1 MCGIGG
7 YFLRPGSAAPAA
19 ALDRMEAALAHRGPD
34 GSGRFTDSHVGFI
47 HTRLS
52 IVDLAKGAQPFI
64 APVGEG
70 GAVLIANGE
79 IYNHAALRQ
88 SHCGGYDFGS
98 GSDCETMLALWS
110 RHGTAALQQ
119 LRGMYAAALYDPG
132 SGEGLLIRDP
142 FGIKPLYI
150 CETADGLFFAS
161 EIAALRATGLAETAP
176 DRAAPDRAA
185 PDPLHAGCIIDRQ
198 YAPDD
203 LPAFP
208 AIRRVAPGEMLVI
221 RDGRIAE
228 AMTDAPLETS
238 LIDPAALTTAGFATQ
253 LHDSVEAHLMAD
265 VPLGLF
271 FSGGVDSTAIL
282 AALADLRSR
291 DGGSEPILTY
301 TVRFDRGAD
310 DETAL
315 AASLAASE
323 GADFVDV
330 PYGKADFLA
339 DAGLAALACDDAV
352 ADYAILPTL
361 HLARRA
367 ARDVKV
373 VLSGEGGDEFFA
385 GYGRYRAG
393 LRAIGAKFPTR
404 PGPALRAGLFG
415 DDVTR
420 RLTARYERAGA
431 AMPGVLQRLA
441 NRPGALAA
449 LQRHDIDDWLPNDLL
464 IKLDR
469 CLMRH
474 GLEGRTPFI
483 DRQLSPFGFHLPVA
497 AKIGRGGGKHLVKS
511 WLAERLP
518 ACRPFARKRGFTVPV
533 GGWIAE
539 ESRTLAPL
547 VAAQEGVAGLIS
559 AGAARAVIDSADGR
573 GNGRGGLLAW
583 RLLFYALWH
592 QIHCRGVDAEQP
604 VAEILAARG

>member
-7 YFLRPGSAAPAA
+7 YFLRPGAIAPAD
-19 ALDRMEAALAHRGPD
+19 ALDRMERALGHRGPD
-34 GSGRFTDSHVGFI
+34 GSGRFTNSRAGFV

-64 APVGEG
+64 APAGEG
-70 GAVLIANGE
+70 GQVLIANGE

-88 SHCGGYDFGS
+88 SHCGGYEFTS
-98 GSDCETMLALWS
+98 NSDCETVLALWA
-110 RHGTAALQQ
+110 RHGHAALTQ
-119 LRGMYAAALYDPG
+119 LRGMYAAALHDPG
-132 SGEGLLIRDP
+132 SGEGLLIRDA
-142 FGIKPLYI
+142 FGIKPLYV
-150 CETADGLFFAS
+150 CETAHGLFFAS
-161 EIAALRATGLAETAP
+161 EITALRAIGLAETAP
-176 DRAAPDRAA
+176 ERAA
-185 PDPLHAGCIIDRQ
+185 PDPLHAACIIDRQ
-198 YAPDD
+198 FAPDD

-208 AIRRVAPGEMLVI
+208 AIRRVAPGAMLVI
-221 RDGRIAE
+221 RDGQIAD
-228 AMTDAPLETS
+228 TLVDAPLEAS
-238 LIDPAALTTAGFATQ
+238 FADPATPTTGAFEMQ

-271 FSGGVDSTAIL
+271 FSGGVDSSAIL

-291 DGGSEPILTY
+291 DGHAETILTY
-301 TVRFDRGAD
+301 TVRFDHGSD
-310 DETAL
+310 DETAMAAAL
-315 AASLAASE
+315 AADE

-404 PGPALRAGLFG
+404 PGPALRADLF
-415 DDVTR
+415 DNDVTR
-420 RLTARYERAGA
+420 RLAARYGRADA

-441 NRPGALAA
+441 DRRGALAA

-483 DRQLSPFGFHLPVA
+483 DRRLSPFGFHLPVA
-497 AKIGRGGGKHLVKS
+497 AKIRTGGGKHLVKS
-511 WLAERLP
+511 WLAERMP

-539 ESRTLAPL
+539 ESGTLAPL
-547 VAAQEGVAGLIS
+547 VATQDGVAELMR
-559 AGAARAVIDSADGR
+559 ADAARAVISSADGH
-573 GNGRGGLLAW
+573 GHGRGGLLAW

-592 QIHCRGVDAEQP
+592 QIHCRGVSAEQP
-604 VAEILAARG
+604 LAEILAARP